1 LIFYNDDINIE
12 DKTGKTGNSAYSFA
26 KKLNF
31 FQIVKL
37 FGIFKF
43 NNSDDEIYLK
53 KIIFKLLLFQ
63 DFDINI
69 IFD

>member
-12 DKTGKTGNSAYSFA
+12 DKTGNSVYSYA